1 MLKLK
6 DLLEVIEE
14 GTKLYVIDWSEIPHN
29 PIYEKKYELESLSVY
44 DDYKIVSIQ
53 QFSTFIEINI
63 MKGGDK

>member
-14 GTKLYVIDWSEIPHN
+14 GTKLYIIDWSEIPHN
-29 PIYEKKYELESLSVY
+29 LIYELESLSVY

-53 QFSTFIEINI
+53 QLSTFIEINI